1 MSTTGIGKY
10 QFDIPSLIS
19 AGLIKSSVTKNS
31 QLDISNNWIPA
42 KCSSLS
48 EFLSNNSLQEQV
60 MIEQTQKN
68 YNLLCANGIINQK
81 NMNLPEEVS
90 AWLSVAHILG
100 ADGAYE
106 YASNGTNSILA
117 AKLFQQG
124 KFAAT
129 FASQVSEILAG

>member
-1 MSTTGIGKY
+1 MSTSGIGKY
-10 QFDIPSLIS
+10 QFSIPALIS
-19 AGLIKSSVTKNS
+19 AGLIKSSVTKQS

-48 EFLSNNSLQEQV
+48 EFLSNNLLQEQV

-81 NMNLPEEVS
+81 NIDLPEEVS
-90 AWLSVAHILG
+90 AWLAVAHTLG
-100 ADGAYE
+100 VTGAYD
-106 YASNGTNSILA
+106 YASSGTNSIIA

-124 KFAAT
+124 KFAAS
-129 FASQVSEILAG
+129 FASQVSSILAG